1 MSLAP
6 QHPRIGLGWDRHAV
20 ASGRP
25 CTLAGITLECS
36 VGPVGHSDGD
46 VLLHALTDALLGAAG
61 LDDLGTL
68 FPNDDP
74 QWSGA
79 ASSDFVLHAMKL
91 LQQENLRPLSADL
104 VVMCEQPR
112 IGKHRAQMRE
122 RLAELLELPLERV
135 NLKGKSTEGG
145 SEAAASAI
153 EVQAVVLL
161 GALG

>member
-1 MSLAP
+1 MKIGQGYDVHQLAP
-6 QHPRIGLGWDRHAV
+6 NRRLM
-20 ASGRP
+20 
-25 CTLAGITLECS
+25 LAGVEIPADMGLE
-36 VGPVGHSDGD
+36 GHSDGD

-79 ASSDFVLHAMKL
+79 ASTAFVVRAMKL
-91 LQQENLRPLSADL
+91 LQKENLRPLSADL
-104 VVMCEQPR
+104 VVICEQPR

-122 RLAELLELPLERV
+122 RLAELLELPLDRV